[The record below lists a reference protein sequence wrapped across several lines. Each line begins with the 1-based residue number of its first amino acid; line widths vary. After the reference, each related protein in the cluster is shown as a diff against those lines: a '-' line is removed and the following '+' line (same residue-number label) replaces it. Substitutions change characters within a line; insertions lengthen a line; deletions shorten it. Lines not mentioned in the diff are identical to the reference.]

1 MRRLKKVPA
10 SFAGTARFR
19 KARRLAWD
27 YLLLTGGALLLS
39 ANVNLFLAPNHVVGS
54 GVTGIGMLSNYL
66 WGWPIGLVTL
76 VLNIPIFIAGI
87 KWAGGWRLLLR
98 SVYATTIMTAGID
111 LLAPFLPPVTG
122 DPLIFTLFGGLLDG
136 VGIGLVLRGEGTT
149 GGTDIIA
156 QLLNRL
162 KGIGFGTTFIVVNS
176 VILLAA
182 AAAVG
187 LVPVLYA
194 LIVNFV
200 SGRVVDTVQEGSGY
214 ARSFFIVSARSA
226 EIQQAILDDLERG
239 VTLMEVRGGYTETLL
254 PALYVV
260 VSRSQVTHLKRLIS
274 ERDPAAFVVVSEAH
288 EVLGEGFKPIT
299 HKKT

>member
-1 MRRLKKVPA
+1 MRRLK
-10 SFAGTARFR
+10 TARFR
-19 KARRLAWD
+19 KARLLAWD
-27 YLLLTGGALLLS
+27 YLLLTGGALLLA
-39 ANVNLFLAPNHVVGS
+39 ANVNLFLAPNRVVSS
-54 GVTGIGMLSNYL
+54 GVTGIGMLSHYL

-76 VLNIPIFIAGI
+76 VLNIPILVAGF
-87 KWAGGWRLLLR
+87 KWGGWRLLLR
-98 SVYATTIMTAGID
+98 TVYATAIMTAGID
-111 LLAPFLPPVTG
+111 LLAPFLPPITG

-156 QLLNRL
+156 QLLNRRR
-162 KGIGFGTTFIVVNS
+162 GIGFGTTFIVVNS
-176 VILLAA
+176 VVLLAA
-182 AAAVG
+182 ARVVG

-214 ARSFFIVSARSA
+214 ARSFLIVSTRSA

-239 VTLMEVRGGYTETLL
+239 VTLLDVRGGYTEAPLS
-254 PALYVV
+254 ALYVV

-288 EVLGEGFKPIT
+288 EVLGEGFRPIT
-299 HKKT
+299 HKQA

>member
-1 MRRLKKVPA
+1 MRRLK
-10 SFAGTARFR
+10 TARFR
-19 KARRLAWD
+19 KARLLAWD
-27 YLLLTGGALLLS
+27 YLLLTGGALLLA
-39 ANVNLFLAPNHVVGS
+39 ANVNLFLAPNRVVSS
-54 GVTGIGMLSNYL
+54 GVTGIGMLSHYL

-76 VLNIPIFIAGI
+76 VLNIPIFVAGF
-87 KWAGGWRLLLR
+87 KWGGWRLLLR
-98 SVYATTIMTAGID
+98 TVYATAIMTAGID
-111 LLAPFLPPVTG
+111 LLAPFLPPITG

-156 QLLNRL
+156 QLLNRRR
-162 KGIGFGTTFIVVNS
+162 GIGFGTTFIVVNS
-176 VILLAA
+176 IILLAA
-182 AAAVG
+182 AWVVG
-187 LVPVLYA
+187 LMPVLYA

-214 ARSFFIVSARSA
+214 ARSFLIVSTRSA

-239 VTLMEVRGGYTETLL
+239 VTLLDVRGGYTEAPLS
-254 PALYVV
+254 ALYVV

-288 EVLGEGFKPIT
+288 EVLGEGFRPIT
-299 HKKT
+299 HKQA

>member
-1 MRRLKKVPA
+1 MRRLK
-10 SFAGTARFR
+10 TARFR
-19 KARRLAWD
+19 KARLLAWD

-39 ANVNLFLAPNHVVGS
+39 ANVNLFLAPNRVVSS
-54 GVTGIGMLSNYL
+54 GVTGLGMLSHYL

-76 VLNIPIFIAGI
+76 ALNIPIFVAGM
-87 KWAGGWRLLLR
+87 KWGGWRLLLR
-98 SVYATTIMTAGID
+98 SVYATAIMTAGID
-111 LLAPFLPPVTG
+111 LLAPFLPPIQG

-156 QLLNRL
+156 QLLNRHR
-162 KGIGFGTTFIVVNS
+162 GIGFGVTFIVVNS
-176 VILLAA
+176 VILVGAA
-182 AAAVG
+182 AVVG

-214 ARSFFIVSARSA
+214 ARAFFIVSTRSA

-239 VTLMEVRGGYTETLL
+239 VTLLDVRGGYTEASRS
-254 PALYVV
+254 ALYVV

-274 ERDPAAFVVVSEAH
+274 ERDPDAFVVVSEAH
-288 EVLGEGFKPIT
+288 EVLGEGFRPIA
-299 HKKT
+299 HKKA

>member
-1 MRRLKKVPA
+1 MRRLKA
-10 SFAGTARFR
+10 ARYR
-19 KARRLAWD
+19 KARLLAWD

-39 ANVNLFLAPNHVVGS
+39 ANVNLFLAPNHVVSS
-54 GVTGIGMLSNYL
+54 GVTGLGMLAYYM

-76 VLNIPIFIAGI
+76 ALNIPIFAAGI
-87 KWAGGWRLLLR
+87 KWGGWRLLLR
-98 SVYATTIMTAGID
+98 SVYATAIMTAGID
-111 LLAPFLPPVTG
+111 LLAPFLPPIQG

-136 VGIGLVLRGEGTT
+136 VGIGLVLRGQGTT

-156 QLLNRL
+156 QLLNRH

-176 VILLAA
+176 VILLGAA
-182 AAAVG
+182 AVVG

-214 ARSFFIVSARSA
+214 ARAFFIVSARSA
-226 EIQQAILDDLERG
+226 EIQQEILDDLERG
-239 VTLMEVRGGYTETLL
+239 VTLIDIRGGY
-254 PALYVV
+254 PQAVSSALYVV

-274 ERDPAAFVVVSEAH
+274 ERDPDAFVVVSEAH
-288 EVLGEGFKPIT
+288 EVLGEGFRPIT
-299 HKKT
+299 HRVS

>member
-1 MRRLKKVPA
+1 MRRLKRVRA
-10 SFAGTARFR
+10 SFAGKTRLR

-39 ANVNLFLAPNHVVGS
+39 ANVNLFLTPNRVVSS
-54 GVTGIGMLSNYL
+54 GVTGLGMLSHYL

-76 VLNIPIFIAGI
+76 GLNIPILIAGI
-87 KWAGGWRLLLR
+87 KWGGGWRLLLR
-98 SVYATTIMTAGID
+98 SVYATIIMTAGID
-111 LLAPFLPPVTG
+111 LLAPFLPPITG
-122 DPLIFTLFGGLLDG
+122 DPLIFTLFGGVLDG

-162 KGIGFGTTFIVVNS
+162 KGIGFGTTFIAVNS
-176 VILLAA
+176 IILLAA
-182 AAAVG
+182 AFAVG

-200 SGRVVDTVQEGSGY
+200 SGRVVDAVQEGSGY
-214 ARSFFIVSARSA
+214 AQSFFVVSTRSA
-226 EIQQAILDDLERG
+226 DIQQAILDDLERG
-239 VTLMEVRGGYTETLL
+239 VTLMEVRGGYTEAPLS
-254 PALYVV
+254 ALYVV